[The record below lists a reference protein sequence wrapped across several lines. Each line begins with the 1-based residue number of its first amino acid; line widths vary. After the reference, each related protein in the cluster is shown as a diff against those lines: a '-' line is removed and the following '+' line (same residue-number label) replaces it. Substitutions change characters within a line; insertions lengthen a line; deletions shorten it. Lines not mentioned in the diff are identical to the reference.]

1 MRTTALLLVCAAAL
15 RAQDPFEIHV
25 YEYEP
30 LPLGTFT
37 YEAHL
42 NYVLGGTKAYDG
54 AVAPTRNQFHY
65 SSEFTAG
72 LTDDF
77 RMAFVLLTAKL
88 PDQPLAYAGF
98 RVLPH
103 IYAPPRWHLPLN
115 LGLVAEFSFVHAL
128 YEDDP
133 RHVELRPIVEKH
145 IGRLQLDGNP
155 VFSHSLQATGN
166 KGWIFE
172 PAARIGWRASPAFTP
187 SVEYYG
193 SWGPVNRLAPV
204 GNQVHQI
211 LPGGDLRL
219 GEHLTWSFGIGVGL
233 TPATTALVL
242 KSHIQYEFGRKQP
255 NSN

>member
-1 MRTTALLLVCAAAL
+1 MRILAFLWALLWVCAALL

-42 NYVLGGTKAYDG
+42 NYVLEGTKAYDG
-54 AVAPTRNQFHY
+54 PVAPTQNQFHY

-77 RMAFVLLTAKL
+77 RMAFVLLTAKVPNQSL
-88 PDQPLAYAGF
+88 EYAGF
-98 RVLPH
+98 RILPH
-103 IYAPPRWHLPLN
+103 IYAPLRWHLPLN
-115 LGLVAEFSFVHAL
+115 LGLVAEFSFAHAR
-128 YEDDP
+128 YEDNAL
-133 RHVELRPIVEKH
+133 HIELRPIVEKH

-155 VFSHSLQATGN
+155 VFSHSLQATGT

-172 PAARIGWRASPAFTP
+172 PAARVGWQVSRSFTP

-193 SWGPVNRLAPV
+193 SWGPVNHFAPV
-204 GNQVHQI
+204 ASQVHQI

-219 GEHLTWSFGIGVGL
+219 GEHLTWSFGVGVGL
-233 TPATTALVL
+233 TSTTSGLVL
-242 KSHIQYEFGRKQP
+242 KSHVQYEFGGRK
-255 NSN
+255 